1 MMDRHVRGSLL
12 PFSSKEEI
20 DIALLEQMAEGEG
33 SDLPNLIRENFE
45 MSSPVRTFQETKPP
59 IS

>member
-33 SDLPNLIRENFE
+33 SDLPYLILEISE
-45 MSSPVRTFQETKPP
+45 MSSPVRTFKKKKPR

>member
-33 SDLPNLIRENFE
+33 SDLPNLILEISE
-45 MSSPVRTFQETKPP
+45 MSSPVRTFKKKKPR